1 MNLIAILRIMLI
13 VFSIFLTFSKSF
25 AQADKDGEEPLKHHN
40 IVLTMGHSLI
50 PTAEDDAEDSDPIT
64 IPSWGL
70 SYEYRFSHRFLL
82 GLKGEVEIS
91 NYVIYNDKGEG
102 LNREYPFALILYADI
117 RIVKDLYIYVGPG
130 IEFSKDE
137 NLIVGTIGLFYEFE
151 IPGGWA
157 IVPEMSF
164 EQKGGHAWA
173 YAIGLGIAK
182 IF

>member
-1 MNLIAILRIMLI
+1 MNLVYILRIMLI
-13 VFSIFLTFSKSF
+13 VFSIVLTLSKSL

-40 IVLTMGHSLI
+40 IVLTMGHALI
-50 PTAEDDAEDSDPIT
+50 PTAEEDGVDSDPIS

-82 GLKGEVEIS
+82 GVKGEVEIS
-91 NYVIYNDKGEG
+91 NYVIYNDEGEG
-102 LNREYPFALILYADI
+102 LKREYPFALILNADV
-117 RIVKDLYIYVGPG
+117 RIVKELYIYVGPG
-130 IEFSKDE
+130 IEFSNDD
-137 NLIVGTIGLFYEFE
+137 NLFVGVIGLLYEFE

-157 IVPEMSF
+157 IVPEISF

-173 YAIGLGIAK
+173 YAVGFGIAK